1 LRFCLNCTIKFEM
14 RLLQFL
20 KINKRMFR
28 HILLFLN
35 FFLSRSEGQA
45 LIASLPRSGTHLT
58 FGMLNVCFSMQE
70 GFSGELA
77 VSDNEYASF
86 VTGEQPFDERSFSY
100 GVGAP
105 KIWHSHMPYSEILPV
120 RKKFCKTIV
129 LVRDPINYIKS
140 VLLHDSHSYNLD
152 IFKENE
158 ISLKTFLELDKR
170 FQWVSR
176 YSKFLSSWRKRKNIN
191 KSNSNFPVAIIDLE
205 FLKLNLRDFLRFI
218 NYFFNLNFTEKQMD
232 RAVDR
237 VSIERINSL
246 SSTKSIRISKQKV
259 NIATPV
265 LDYVRSNC
273 EEEYIKIKDFL
284 DHNQVRK

>member
-1 LRFCLNCTIKFEM
+1 M

-140 VLLHDSHSYNLD
+140 VLLHDSHPYNLD

>member
-1 LRFCLNCTIKFEM
+1 M

>member
-1 LRFCLNCTIKFEM
+1 M

-35 FFLSRSEGQA
+35 FFFSRSKGQA
-45 LIASLPRSGTHLT
+45 LITSLPRSGTHLT
-58 FGMLNVCFSMQE
+58 FGMLDVCFSMQK
-70 GFSGELA
+70 GFPGELA

-86 VTGEQPFDERSFSY
+86 VTEEQPFDERSFSY

-140 VLLHDSHSYNLD
+140 IILHTSHPYNLD

-170 FQWVSR
+170 FQWISA
-176 YSKFLSSWRKRKNIN
+176 YNKFLSSWRKRKNVS
-191 KSNSNFPVAIIDLE
+191 KSNSNFTVAIIDLD

-218 NYFFNLNFTEKQMD
+218 NYFFNLNFTEEQMD

-265 LDYVRSNC
+265 VDYVRSNC